1 MINYAIFFF
10 QILFYFL
17 FIVKYLV
24 AFIDR
29 SNLHINNSLILNFK
43 FFK

>member
-1 MINYAIFFF
+1 MINYSIFFF

>member
-1 MINYAIFFF
+1 MINYSIFFF

-29 SNLHINNSLILNFK
+29 SNLHINNSLILNF
-43 FFK
+43 

>member
-1 MINYAIFFF
+1 MLYFSFK
-10 QILFYFL
+10 FYFFL